1 MRRYAA
7 TRSPM
12 VKSVTEGPMWATVPE
27 TSEPS
32 MAWLLN
38 QRGTLKS
45 FGFIA
50 AQTFLMRRSPL
61 QSILTWRGAG
71 VCGGEVRFGDG
82 DWDRSEFDFEVWVDV
97 GGFHERHCE
106 ILG

>member
-12 VKSVTEGPMWATVPE
+12 AKSVTEGPMWATVPE

-61 QSILTWRGAG
+61 QSILTW
-71 VCGGEVRFGDG
+71 GGGGGVRFWGGDW

-97 GGFHERHCE
+97 GGFHERH
-106 ILG
+106 